1 MTTMEMEQRKGALQ
15 EIIAQLSSEEEVAK
29 VEKFLRKF
37 IQKKNVPCQ
46 YTVEEL
52 KERIEAAEQKIQ
64 QGKFYTQEEIQ
75 AHFERKYNQAL

>member
-29 VEKFLRKF
+29 VEKFLRKLV
-37 IQKKNVPCQ
+37 QKKSTPCQ

-52 KERIEAAEQKIQ
+52 KKRLEAAEQHIQ
-64 QGKFYTQEEIQ
+64 QGNFYTQEEIQ
-75 AHFERKYNQAL
+75 THFERKYNQPL